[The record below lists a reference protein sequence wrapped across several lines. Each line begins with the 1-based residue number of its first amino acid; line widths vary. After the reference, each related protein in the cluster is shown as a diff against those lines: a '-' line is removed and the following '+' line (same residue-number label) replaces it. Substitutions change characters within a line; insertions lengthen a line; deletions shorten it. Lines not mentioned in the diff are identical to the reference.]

1 MIGIQSYGAYIPA
14 WRISREMIATA
25 GGIYSAGGER
35 SVAAWDEDS
44 LTMAVEACIDCL
56 GSVNGREI
64 DSIYFASVSAPFV
77 EKQSAAFIASALDC
91 REDVKTFDFCN
102 TVRAG
107 TLALYAAMN
116 EIKSGAA
123 KKVLVVAS
131 DCRQAAPRSM
141 SEQVYGDGA
150 AAFLLGEG
158 DVLAVME
165 SFISLADPVPGNWK
179 RDAST
184 ETTNFDSRLD
194 KKCGILKDVPAALTR
209 LLEVAG
215 LQTKDIAKFAI
226 SLPDPAAIFEV
237 ARSLKFDLAGQL
249 ENPLFDTVGLTGT
262 AHGLLLLVAAL
273 EKSHGGQAI
282 ACANYGDGCDALI
295 LKTLP
300 SIEIQGSGHRRTGY
314 IASKRMIKSYGR
326 FREMKEASLAGS
338 SRKEG
343 RSSVTKYWRGQ
354 NWGIRMYGM
363 RCNVCGTLQYPINTC
378 CIKCG
383 AKDQHA
389 DIKLSRKGKVFS
401 YTNDL
406 LLGPGCTP
414 SDGINPCTRAIIDL
428 DDGCR
433 VFLEMTDNLPEE
445 VQIDM
450 PVELTFRILH
460 EKGDFPVY
468 GWRVRPLR

>member
-1 MIGIQSYGAYIPA
+1 MLGVLGYGAYIPT
-14 WRISREMIATA
+14 WRIAREMIATA
-25 GGIYSAGGER
+25 GGVYSAGGER
-35 SVAAWDEDS
+35 SVADWDEDS

-56 GSVNGREI
+56 GGIDGGEI
-64 DSIYFASVSAPFV
+64 DSIYFASVSAPFI

-91 REDVKTFDFCN
+91 REDVKTLDFSN

-158 DVLAVME
+158 DVMAVME
-165 SFISLADPVPGNWK
+165 NFISLTNPVPGNWK

-184 ETTNFDSRLD
+184 EINNFDSRFD
-194 KKCGILKDVPAALTR
+194 RKCGILKDVPASLTR
-209 LLEVAG
+209 LLELAG
-215 LQTKDIAKFAI
+215 LQTKDISKFAI
-226 SLPDPAAIFEV
+226 SLTDPAAIYEI
-237 ARSLKFDLAGQL
+237 ARSLRIDLAGQL
-249 ENPLFDTVGLTGT
+249 ENPLFDTVGMTGT

-273 EKSHGGQAI
+273 EKSHASQAI
-282 ACANYGDGCDALI
+282 VCANHGDGCDALV
-295 LKTLP
+295 LKTLS
-300 SIEIQGSGHRRTGY
+300 SIEKQGSIHRGTGY
-314 IASKRMIKSYGR
+314 IASKRLIKSYGR
-326 FREMKEASLAGS
+326 FRAIKDASLAGS
-338 SRKEG
+338 SRKNG

-354 NWGIRMYGM
+354 NWGVRMHGM
-363 RCNVCGTLQYPINTC
+363 RCNACGTLQYPINTC

-383 AKDQHA
+383 AMEQHSNV
-389 DIKLSRKGKVFS
+389 KLARKGKVFS

-406 LLGPGCTP
+406 LMGPGCTI
-414 SDGINPCTRAIIDL
+414 SDGINPCTRAIVDL

-445 VQIDM
+445 VQIGM